1 MKKSHYRKLKK
12 FNLIPLS
19 VCFCCFFFAARGQE
33 YSYKHYE
40 IKDGL
45 VGNNVY
51 QTVEDKEGFLWFAT
65 ETGVSRFD
73 GTSFKNFTTAEGLPD
88 NEILKLFVDSKGRV
102 WMMPFKNAIC
112 YYYKGKI
119 YNTKNDSLLS
129 HLPIK
134 GNVTQMFEDTAH
146 NIFMIEQTRMIVLKK
161 NGKILST
168 DDKKTPLYYC
178 YGGGINN
185 KLEVVAFLQFAPP
198 SSLYS
203 VNISGDKFVFK
214 KVTDSIYFFG
224 SKISH
229 SYVTSQLYIYLH
241 NYGSIGRLDSV
252 VFDNT
257 NLKRS
262 DTIALPRD
270 YNLISFLNDSILF
283 FNTNHGALKYNY
295 HTKSYI
301 DSFLVNEQISCT
313 IKDHESNI
321 WFTTLGNG
329 IFRLYSEENK
339 NILFVQNNIRNSI
352 ESILAADSSIYV
364 GSGNSYVYKL
374 NKKNNGKIS
383 NYLIRSVATI
393 KKVIKIIKYP
403 GGFYILGENA
413 LFRASPDFTKF
424 EEIPIRDFNTTFK
437 TTWSFKDLG
446 VINAEKFYFATH
458 LQTLCFVPEKKIME
472 QVIGTRST
480 AICLVDSGMYIGTLQ
495 GLLYVDW
502 HYKATNFA
510 DKFSLLSN
518 RITKL
523 LFSKNKIWIGTNDEG
538 VICFNGNKIEKNIT
552 VKNGLTGNLI
562 RALYA
567 DSNYLWVGTDRGL
580 NKISLLDTSYP
591 VLQKYTTSDGISS
604 NMINAVYAENDTV
617 YIGTPK
623 GLSFFNEQRIKSNSI
638 CDLEILG
645 ISVSGKSIQFDS
657 SKLVLKNRD
666 NNIKFDFVAI
676 SYKSEGNILYY
687 YKLSGIDSAWETT
700 SENFLQY
707 PTLPSGNYK
716 MQLYAVNKFGIKSK
730 MVTINFEIEKKLI
743 EQNWFVILIIL
754 FAIFIAWLL
763 ANWQIRRIKN
773 AQKEKIV
780 NAEKIAQLEQQA
792 LKAQMNPHFI
802 FNCLNSIQQYVID
815 KDIQGANKFISGFSK
830 LIRQTLDNSGKQ
842 NISVAEEESF
852 LRSYLELEKSRF
864 EDKFEYNITIDQNI
878 KKDEDCLPPMLLQP
892 YIENCIRHGIMHKND
907 GQGLIDIR
915 FNLTDNKLICSIAD
929 NGVGR
934 NAASA
939 FKSMQHINY
948 QSKGTELTGQRILMI
963 NKNNTADII
972 LKTEDII
979 NTNGQPGGTKVT
991 VVIPLVKAD

>member
-1 MKKSHYRKLKK
+1 MKK
-12 FNLIPLS
+12 FNLLPLI

-102 WMMPFKNAIC
+102 WMMPFKSAIC
-112 YYYKGKI
+112 YYYHGKM
-119 YNTKNDSLLS
+119 YNTKNDSVLAR
-129 HLPIK
+129 LPIK
-134 GNVTQMFEDTAH
+134 SNVLQMFEDTAH
-146 NIFMIEQTRMIVLKK
+146 NLFFMEQGRMNVLLK
-161 NGKILST
+161 NGNVIST
-168 DDKKTPLYYC
+168 DDEQEHIYYC
-178 YGGGINN
+178 YGGGLNS
-185 KLEVVAFLQFAPP
+185 KLQPVVFLQFQPP

-203 VNISGDKFVFK
+203 ISFVKDKLAFERVS
-214 KVTDSIYFFG
+214 DSIAFFG
-224 SKISH
+224 SKFSQ
-229 SYVTSQLYIYLH
+229 SCVTKQVYVYLN
-241 NYGSIGRLDSV
+241 NYKNITALNSII
-252 VFDNT
+252 FDNQLS
-257 NLKRS
+257 NHS
-262 DTIALPRD
+262 DTINLPTD
-270 YNLISFLNDSILF
+270 YNLMSFLNDSILF

-295 HTKSYI
+295 HTKLYT
-301 DSFLVNEQISCT
+301 DHFLENEQVSCT
-313 IKDHESNI
+313 LKDHEFNL

-329 IFRLYSEENK
+329 IYRLYSEENK
-339 NILFVQNNIRNSI
+339 NILFVQNNVRNSI
-352 ESILAADSSIYV
+352 ESILATDSSIYA
-364 GSGNSYVYKL
+364 GSGNSYIYKL
-374 NKKNNGKIS
+374 SKKDNKSIT
-383 NYLIRSVATI
+383 NYLVRSYGTI
-393 KKVIKIIKYP
+393 KKVIKIMKYA
-403 GGFYILGENA
+403 GGFYILGENSIY
-413 LFRASPDFTKF
+413 RTDHGFTRF
-424 EEIPIRDFNTTFK
+424 DEIPIKDLK
-437 TTWSFKDLG
+437 TTWSFKDMG
-446 VINAEKFYFATH
+446 VINDERFYLATH
-458 LQTLCFVPEKKIME
+458 IRTMCYLPQENRIEDVAEI
-472 QVIGTRST
+472 RST
-480 AICLVDSGMYIGTLQ
+480 AICLVDSGVYIGTLK
-495 GLLYVDW
+495 GLLFVDW
-502 HYKATNFA
+502 QNKTTNFA
-510 DKFSLLSN
+510 DKFPLLSN

-523 LFSKNKIWIGTNDEG
+523 LFSKNKIWVGTNDEG
-538 VICFNGNKIEKNIT
+538 VICFNGSKIEKSIT
-552 VKNGLTGNLI
+552 VKNGLTGNLV

-567 DSNYLWVGTDRGL
+567 DSNFLWVGTDRGL
-580 NKISLLDTSYP
+580 NKISLLDTSYR
-591 VLQKYTTSDGISS
+591 VLQKYTTSDGIAS

-623 GLSFFNEQRIKSNSI
+623 GLNFFNEQKIKSNSI
-638 CDLEILG
+638 CDLKILG
-645 ISVSGKSIQFDS
+645 ITVSGKSIQFDS
-657 SKLVLKNRD
+657 SSLVLKNRD
-666 NNIKFDFVAI
+666 NNIRFDFVAI

-687 YKLSGIDSAWETT
+687 YKLSEIDSAWETT
-700 SENFLQY
+700 TENFLHY
-707 PTLPSGNYK
+707 PTLPSGNYE
-716 MQLYAVNKFGIKSK
+716 MQLYAVNKFGVKSK

-743 EQNWFVILIIL
+743 EQNWFIILIIF

-763 ANWQIRRIKN
+763 ANSQIRRIKN
-773 AQKEKIV
+773 AQKAKTV

-864 EDKFEYNITIDQNI
+864 EDKFEYAITIDQNI
-878 KKDEDCLPPMLLQP
+878 NKDEDCLPPMLLQP

-915 FNLTDNKLICSIAD
+915 FNLTDGKLVCSVTD

-934 NAASA
+934 SAASA

-948 QSKGTELTGQRILMI
+948 QSKGTELTGQRIMMI

-972 LKTEDII
+972 LKTEDLF
-979 NTNGQPGGTKVT
+979 NTNGEPCGTKVT
-991 VVIPLVKAD
+991 VVIPLVKADY